1 VIALLSVA
9 IVAAAAWV
17 AWVLTP
23 LEPVGT
29 PELADNELL
38 RSVRRSES

>member
-17 AWVLTP
+17 AWLLTP

-29 PELADNELL
+29 PELADNWLFLRHKEL
-38 RSVRRSES
+38 V